1 MIHKNTKIVATI
13 GPATENEDVMT
24 ELAERGMNI
33 IRLNMSHGDHAEHEA
48 KITTARNII
57 KNTGMKIEILQDLS
71 GPKIRT
77 GEFYQ
82 ERVTLEAGKEFIFTA
97 EPCIGNES
105 RAYITYPGLYK
116 EVAPGTR
123 IMVDDG
129 EKEMKVVEVRGTDI
143 VTEIIHGGET
153 KGRRGVNIVG
163 ANLTISSIT
172 EKDKKDLELGVAH
185 KVDYMALSFVRK
197 AADIEEL
204 RGILKEKGVPEIK
217 IIAKIETPEAVENIE
232 AITEAADGVM
242 VARGDLAI
250 EIGHENVP
258 GVQKMM
264 IKLANEKGKFAIAA
278 TQMLES
284 MIQNPVPTRAEVSDI
299 ANAVF
304 DGADAVM
311 LSEETTLGK
320 YPLEAVSMMAKVAV
334 KAESELSLWGRR
346 GGRTGSK
353 E

>member
-1 MIHKNTKIVATI
+1 MQDKKTKIVATI
-13 GPATENEDVMT
+13 GPVTESEEM
-24 ELAERGMNI
+24 LGKLLRAGLSI

-48 KITTARNII
+48 KIVNARKASKTTGLAV
-57 KNTGMKIEILQDLS
+57 EILQDLS

-82 ERVTLEAGKEFIFTA
+82 ERVVLEKGKEFIFTA
-97 EPCIGNES
+97 EPCIGDETK
-105 RAYITYPGLYK
+105 AYITYPGLYA
-116 EVAPGTR
+116 EVVSGTR

-129 EKEMKVVEVRGTDI
+129 KKEMLVKEVRGTDI

-163 ANLTISSIT
+163 ADLKISSIT
-172 EKDKKDLELGVAH
+172 DKDRADLELGAAH
-185 KVDYMALSFVRK
+185 KVDWMALSFVRK
-197 AADIEEL
+197 AEDIHEL
-204 RGILKEKGVPEIK
+204 RRILEEKGVPEIR
-217 IIAKIETPEAVENIE
+217 IVAKIETPQAIENID
-232 AITEAADGVM
+232 AIIEAADAIM

-250 EIGHENVP
+250 EIGYEFVP
-258 GVQKMM
+258 AAQKMM
-264 IKLANEKGKFAIAA
+264 IEKANKAGKFAITA

-304 DGADAVM
+304 DGTDAVM

-320 YPLEAVSMMAKVAV
+320 YPLEAVSMMARVA
-334 KAESELSLWGRR
+334 AEAEKHLGEWGRR
-346 GGRTGSK
+346 K
-353 E
+353 